1 MDARELYMTENDQT
15 VMIESIKKKQ
25 ENIAV
30 VIGVVFA
37 LTMCIYFF
45 TYAMLVDKGLSGAL
59 WLMGISSLL
68 MLLALIKLQRISF
81 FIVRLWL
88 GRRPLYRDALAVLA
102 AADE

>member
-1 MDARELYMTENDQT
+1 MTENNQS
-15 VMIESIKKKQ
+15 MIIESINKKQ

-59 WLMGISSLL
+59 WLMGLSSVA
-68 MLLALIKLQRISF
+68 MLLALIKLKPLSF
-81 FIVRLWL
+81 FFARLWL
-88 GRRPLYRDALAVLA
+88 GRRPNYSDAFAVIA
-102 AADE
+102 ATDK

>member
-1 MDARELYMTENDQT
+1 MTENDQT

-37 LTMCIYFF
+37 LTMCVYFF

-68 MLLALIKLQRISF
+68 MLLALIKLKSISF

-88 GRRPLYRDALAVLA
+88 GRRPLYRDALAVIA
-102 AADE
+102 AADK